1 MQEKFKKIQEKYKKG
16 EAGKGCQNCN
26 KNTREIQQ
34 KYNKNTRKVLKNIR
48 KVQQKYNKYTRK
60 F

>member
-26 KNTREIQQ
+26 KNTREVQQ
-34 KYNKNTRKVLKNIR
+34 KYNKNTRKV
-48 KVQQKYNKYTRK
+48 
-60 F
+60 